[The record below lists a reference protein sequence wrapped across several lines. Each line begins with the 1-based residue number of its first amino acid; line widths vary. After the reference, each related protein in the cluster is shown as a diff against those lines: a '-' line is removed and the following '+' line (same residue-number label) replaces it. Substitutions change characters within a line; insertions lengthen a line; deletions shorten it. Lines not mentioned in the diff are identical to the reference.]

1 MNNPH
6 FVPPLVVLFCLV
18 SDILMIFFFFAFC
31 MRYISFDVNKL
42 IIIRSNPHQFS
53 FLAVALAKS

>member
-31 MRYISFDVNKL
+31 MRYISFDVNKTDYSIFL
-42 IIIRSNPHQFS
+42 KEPS
-53 FLAVALAKS
+53 FTGKF